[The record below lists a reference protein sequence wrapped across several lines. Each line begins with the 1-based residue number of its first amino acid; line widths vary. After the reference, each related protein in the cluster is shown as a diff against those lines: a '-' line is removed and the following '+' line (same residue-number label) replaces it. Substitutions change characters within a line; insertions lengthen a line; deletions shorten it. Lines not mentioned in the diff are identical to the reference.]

1 MKHPKP
7 PTFGCASMAPLP
19 VGQGSKEPA
28 RGGVLGVS
36 SATSFFLEFT
46 LKKACALQLRYFGA
60 QRSQRLGRWL
70 KALQSHDFQA
80 KIGENPTTLSNW
92 QRPGGSGG
100 AQRLPIAQPSPL
112 ASTAVVRSRSEH
124 TKHHLAHSPPRPAW
138 WWPSCWFRRAGTRPR
153 ELFMEVT
160 AMRQPSSYRTTTTTT
175 MALECCKTDHSA
187 MVFT

>member
-1 MKHPKP
+1 MKRSANYIIS
-7 PTFGCASMAPLP
+7 FAASYQTHIARSAKKRQP
-19 VGQGSKEPA
+19 VHCTY
-28 RGGVLGVS
+28 
-36 SATSFFLEFT
+36 ATS
-46 LKKACALQLRYFGA
+46 ALSAWGA
-60 QRSQRLGRWL
+60 V
-70 KALQSHDFQA
+70 AQSHDFQA

-160 AMRQPSSYRTTTTTT
+160 AVRQPSSYRTTTTTT

>member
-1 MKHPKP
+1 MKRSANYISSFAATYQTHIARSAKKKQ
-7 PTFGCASMAPLP
+7 P
-19 VGQGSKEPA
+19 VHCIYAISALSAWGGGS
-28 RGGVLGVS
+28 
-36 SATSFFLEFT
+36 
-46 LKKACALQLRYFGA
+46 
-60 QRSQRLGRWL
+60 
-70 KALQSHDFQA
+70 QSHDFQA

-112 ASTAVVRSRSEH
+112 APTAVVRSRSEH

-160 AMRQPSSYRTTTTTT
+160 AVRQPSSYMTTTTTT
-175 MALECCKTDHSA
+175 MALECCKTDYSA

>member
-1 MKHPKP
+1 MKRSANYIIS
-7 PTFGCASMAPLP
+7 FAASY
-19 VGQGSKEPA
+19 QTHIA
-28 RGGVLGVS
+28 RSAKKSSPCTALTPFRRSALGAV
-36 SATSFFLEFT
+36 A
-46 LKKACALQLRYFGA
+46 
-60 QRSQRLGRWL
+60 
-70 KALQSHDFQA
+70 QSHDFQA

-112 ASTAVVRSRSEH
+112 APTAVVRSRSEH

-160 AMRQPSSYRTTTTTT
+160 AVRQPSSYRTTTTTT